1 MGVGVL
7 AVDVAWRCQKR
18 GLVHVDRAESI
29 IILVRVT
36 ILKASSKSL

>member
-7 AVDVAWRCQKR
+7 AVDVPWRCQRR

-29 IILVRVT
+29 IIVVRVT
-36 ILKASSKSL
+36 ILKASKQ